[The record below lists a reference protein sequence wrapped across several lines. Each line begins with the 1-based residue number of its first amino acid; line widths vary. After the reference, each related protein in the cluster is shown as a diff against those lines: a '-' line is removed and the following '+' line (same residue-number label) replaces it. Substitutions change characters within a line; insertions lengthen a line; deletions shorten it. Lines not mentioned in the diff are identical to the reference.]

1 MRTHS
6 KSNTAAPL
14 NGLAIG
20 AIIGAVMATFTGVF
34 MFLIEFFL
42 FVDHIS
48 FSGVKVA
55 MNPLSLVVF
64 PLLGWLSLLLE
75 SGSRTVMLIY
85 SQHKHC
91 FSDHAVHG
99 RGGVLSSLQD
109 CPCILTLDGSH
120 CFSEVCR
127 WMRLY
132 GHDS

>member
-64 PLLGWLSLLLE
+64 PFAGLA
-75 SGSRTVMLIY
+75 LIVIGIRLKN
-85 SQHKHC
+85 SSNAHL
-91 FSDHAVHG
+91 FSV
-99 RGGVLSSLQD
+99 
-109 CPCILTLDGSH
+109 
-120 CFSEVCR
+120 
-127 WMRLY
+127 
-132 GHDS
+132 